1 MAYFR
6 RRSGAWEASIEKK
19 GFPRI
24 SRTFDTKSEAETWAA
39 TVESEIGRG
48 VSISRKESEN
58 TTLSEALDRYISE
71 ILPHKKQL
79 RRETNRA
86 NALKRWP
93 ISMLSLAQIQGKDIA
108 AFRDERVKSGASP
121 NTVRLDLA
129 LLSHLFTIA
138 VKEWGMAGLVN
149 PVMQI
154 RKPKLP
160 HGRDRRLLP
169 GELARICDASESSV
183 LPDLIRF
190 AIEAG
195 ARRGE
200 LSMMT
205 WDLVDLKK
213 RTAILLETKNGD
225 KRVVP
230 LSTGAVRILSGLT
243 RRIDGK
249 VWGLEPD
256 SITQAF
262 IRAVSRARFAYE
274 NECEEKG
281 ENPDTSFL
289 VNLTFHD
296 LRHEATS
303 RLFELGLDATKV
315 KNITGHKTYSMLARY
330 THLKAE
336 DIALEIDRLEKE
348 RDRKADGHQVEKLK

>member
-6 RRSGAWEASIEKK
+6 KRSGAWEASIEKK

-24 SRTFDTKSEAETWAA
+24 SRTFDTKAEAEAWARQI
-39 TVESEIGRG
+39 EGEMDRG
-48 VSISRKESEN
+48 VFVSRKESEN

-93 ISMLSLAQIQGKDIA
+93 ISNKSLAQIQGKDIA
-108 AFRDERVKSGASP
+108 AFRDERVNSGCSA

-160 HGRDRRLLP
+160 RGRDRRLLP
-169 GELARICDASESSV
+169 GELERIVVASESPV
-183 LPDLIRF
+183 LSDVVRF
-190 AIEAG
+190 AIETG
-195 ARRGE
+195 MRRGE
-200 LSMMT
+200 LSGMT
-205 WDLVDLKK
+205 WQMVDLKK
-213 RTAILLETKNGD
+213 RTVTLQETKNGE

-230 LSTGAVRILSGLT
+230 LSTEAVRILSGLL
-243 RRIDGK
+243 RRIDGE
-249 VWGLEPD
+249 VWGMEPD
-256 SITQAF
+256 SITQAYL
-262 IRAVSRARFAYE
+262 RAVSRARKTYE
-274 NECEEKG
+274 KECEKKG
-281 ENPDTSFL
+281 EKPDPGYL
-289 VNLTFHD
+289 VDLTFHD

-303 RLFELGLDATKV
+303 RLFEKGFDTMEV
-315 KNITGHKTYSMLARY
+315 RTITGHKTLQMLARY
-330 THLKAE
+330 THLRAE
-336 DIALEIDRLEKE
+336 DLAE
-348 RDRKADGHQVEKLK
+348 RMK

>member
-24 SRTFDTKSEAETWAA
+24 SRTFDTKGEAETWAA

-48 VSISRKESEN
+48 VFVSRKESEN

-86 NALKRWP
+86 IALKRWP
-93 ISMLSLAQIQGKDIA
+93 ISKRSLAQIQGKDIA
-108 AFRDERVKSGASP
+108 AFRDERVKSGGSA

-160 HGRDRRLLP
+160 QGRDRRLLP
-169 GELARICDASESSV
+169 GELDRICSASDSPV
-183 LPDLIRF
+183 LADLVRF
-190 AIEAG
+190 AVETG
-195 ARRGE
+195 MRRGE
-200 LSMMT
+200 LSGMT
-205 WDLVDLKK
+205 WETVDIKK
-213 RTAILLETKNGD
+213 RTVTLTETKNGE
-225 KRVVP
+225 KRIVP
-230 LSTGAVRILSGLT
+230 LSTEAVRILSGLA
-243 RRIDGK
+243 RRIDGE
-249 VWGLEPD
+249 VWGMEPD

-262 IRAVSRARFAYE
+262 NRAVSRARSAFE
-274 NECEEKG
+274 NECEKRG
-281 ENPDTSFL
+281 ENPDLSFL

-303 RLFELGLDATKV
+303 RFFEKGLNPMQVAA
-315 KNITGHKTYSMLARY
+315 ITGHKTLQMLKRY

-336 DIALEIDRLEKE
+336 DLALL
-348 RDRKADGHQVEKLK
+348 LK